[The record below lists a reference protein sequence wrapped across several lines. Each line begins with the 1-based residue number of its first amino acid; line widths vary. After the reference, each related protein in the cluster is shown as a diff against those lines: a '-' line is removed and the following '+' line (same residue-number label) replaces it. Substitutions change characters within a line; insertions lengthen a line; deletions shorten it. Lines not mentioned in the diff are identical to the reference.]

1 MLRTRLPIA
10 LVMLALG
17 VPVFAD
23 EKGDKKVGPALNF
36 KMKAIDGKE
45 VDLSQ
50 YQGKVVLFVNVA
62 SKCGYTPQYK
72 GLEALYEKY
81 SKDGLVIIGVPAN
94 EFGGQEPG
102 TDAEISEFCSSNY
115 GVKFPMLS
123 KVVVKG
129 EGITP
134 LYKYLTQD
142 AGEKF
147 KGDVG
152 WNFDKFLVNRKGEV
166 VARYPS
172 KVKPEDQKLVSAVET
187 ELKNK

>member
-62 SKCGYTPQYK
+62 RKCGYTPQYK

-152 WNFDKFLVNRKGEV
+152 WNFEKFLVNRKGEV

-172 KVKPEDQKLVSAVET
+172 KVKPEDQRLVSAVET